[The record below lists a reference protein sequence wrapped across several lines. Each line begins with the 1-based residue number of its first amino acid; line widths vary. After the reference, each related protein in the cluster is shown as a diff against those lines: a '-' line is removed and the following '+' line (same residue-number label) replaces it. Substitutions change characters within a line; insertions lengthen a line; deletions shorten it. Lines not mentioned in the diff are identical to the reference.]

1 MPKELRWDDVLRL
14 KKGHQQKR
22 FTWSYMDVDGQGN
35 VDEPQKIHKMYSIH
49 ESSNDV
55 FGDMFYI
62 LVSKKVDF

>member
-14 KKGHQQKR
+14 KKRHQQKR
-22 FTWSYMDVDGQGN
+22 FTWSYMDVHGQGN

-49 ESSNDV
+49 ESYNDV

>member
-1 MPKELRWDDVLRL
+1 
-14 KKGHQQKR
+14 
-22 FTWSYMDVDGQGN
+22 MDVDGQGN